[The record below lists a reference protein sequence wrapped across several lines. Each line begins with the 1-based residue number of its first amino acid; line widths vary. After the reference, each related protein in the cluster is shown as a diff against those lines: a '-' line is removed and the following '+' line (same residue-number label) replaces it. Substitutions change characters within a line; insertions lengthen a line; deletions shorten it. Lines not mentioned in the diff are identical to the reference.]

1 LQKVKQAVR
10 HAIMELWIK
19 KTIFKIQ
26 LLMNR
31 KREELIDALS

>member
-1 LQKVKQAVR
+1 
-10 HAIMELWIK
+10 MELWIK

-26 LLMNR
+26 LLINR

>member
-1 LQKVKQAVR
+1 
-10 HAIMELWIK
+10 MELWVK

-26 LLMNR
+26 LLINM